1 MKFKLSQRHLVVLAI
16 MGTMTPA
23 LAFAMHSY
31 GSSPEPGNLALLGIG
46 LIGLGLVRRKVRKT
60 ERASSA
66 AVSST

>member
-31 GSSPEPGNLALLGIG
+31 GSSPEPGNLALLGMG
-46 LIGLGLVRRKVRKT
+46 LIGLGMVRRKVRKT
-60 ERASSA
+60 ERANA